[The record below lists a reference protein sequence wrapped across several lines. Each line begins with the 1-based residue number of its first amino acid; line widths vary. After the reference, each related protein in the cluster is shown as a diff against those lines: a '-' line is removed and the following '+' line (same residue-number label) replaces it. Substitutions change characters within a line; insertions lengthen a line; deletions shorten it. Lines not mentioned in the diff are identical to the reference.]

1 MRDRLDRKPGRR
13 AQQQP
18 MACLYVPHCTTR
30 NRVIHDRFPVT
41 YLETVTNIVLSV
53 TFIVFPS
60 WFGRTGYPAH
70 LVMTVVDKQSLIN
83 VTD

>member
-1 MRDRLDRKPGRR
+1 MVG
-13 AQQQP
+13 
-18 MACLYVPHCTTR
+18 TTR
-30 NRVIHDRFPVT
+30 NRVIHDRFLVT

-70 LVMTVVDKQSLIN
+70 LVMTVVHKQSLIN

>member
-1 MRDRLDRKPGRR
+1 MVIPNNIDGMTRIVSHLS
-13 AQQQP
+13 
-18 MACLYVPHCTTR
+18 TTR

-70 LVMTVVDKQSLIN
+70 LVMTVVHKQSLIN